1 MSRSE
6 TIQNKVA
13 AVIDDPRKRRRV
25 YAGLA
30 IILAILCVF
39 PQPYVA
45 RAKVMPQDPSSI
57 GLGGMMGALGAQFQ
71 GLASLFGGSRQAIDV
86 DLAVGRSSEVAD
98 RVIKDLKLVGP
109 DGYSTM
115 NKARKA
121 LSRKVDVHSLTG
133 GIIEIETR
141 TYNAEQATALTKAYV
156 QSISDRIIHLGNDRI
171 NRKRKIVMDRFKQAA
186 DRVSEAEARLSEFR
200 RRNNLASPEAQ
211 LGSAL
216 SIRAGLQAELQ
227 ARQVELNTLRE
238 FQGPENPELRAV
250 QSAIASLQAEI
261 ARTAQPATSAAG
273 PNVAGLSQVSGEYF
287 DLYRDYRFAQALYEV
302 YSRASEEVAVEMLAG
317 DTASD
322 VQVIEATRLDADRKY
337 NIPAVAL
344 LALVILCALFTE
356 IYAPATGI
364 DLRLRRTR
372 DPVPGD
378 TLT

>member
-1 MSRSE
+1 
-6 TIQNKVA
+6 
-13 AVIDDPRKRRRV
+13 
-25 YAGLA
+25 
-30 IILAILCVF
+30 
-39 PQPYVA
+39 
-45 RAKVMPQDPSSI
+45 
-57 GLGGMMGALGAQFQ
+57 MGALGAQFQ